1 MTNRTRKNGVYLMLS
16 NEELE
21 ILKKKY
27 ELSTCKTLRQ
37 FVLKCI
43 LEKDI
48 FVLDMEVFREIS
60 SSIGRIAGSI
70 NQIAKRINLTGIIY
84 KEDIHDLKILLQKQ
98 GKDIYSIRKKIY
110 DLGNFHSQDMKEV

>member
-98 GKDIYSIRKKIY
+98 GKDIYSIRKKYMI
-110 DLGNFHSQDMKEV
+110 

>member
-1 MTNRTRKNGVYLMLS
+1 MTNRTRKNGIYLMLS

-37 FVLKCI
+37 FILKCI

-70 NQIAKRINLTGIIY
+70 NQIAKRINSTGIIY
-84 KEDIHDLKILLQKQ
+84 KEDIHDLKVLLQKQ

-110 DLGNFHSQDMKEV
+110 DLGNFYSQDMEEV

>member
-1 MTNRTRKNGVYLMLS
+1 MTNRTRKNGIYLMLS
-16 NEELE
+16 NEELK

-37 FVLKCI
+37 FILKCI

-60 SSIGRIAGSI
+60 SSIGRITGSI
-70 NQIAKRINLTGIIY
+70 NQIAKKINSTGIIY
-84 KEDIHDLKILLQKQ
+84 KEDIHDLKVLLQKQ

-110 DLGNFHSQDMKEV
+110 DLGNFYSQDMEEV